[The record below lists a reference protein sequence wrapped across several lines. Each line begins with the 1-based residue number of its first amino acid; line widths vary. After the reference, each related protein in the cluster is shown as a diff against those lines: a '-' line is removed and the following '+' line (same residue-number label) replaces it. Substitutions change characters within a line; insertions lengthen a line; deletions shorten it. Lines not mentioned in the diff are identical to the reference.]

1 MIVELNTLIELG
13 FLMKTWFS
21 SLVFKCISLRIIWI
35 IQWSLT
41 WRVRTL
47 VFFFT
52 LSCMAAKC
60 GDPLSEMNLKKRVQ
74 GVLITSC
81 TLIWEAAVVIVFRF
95 FFDCWSEYCGI
106 VHGSEIVTIIIILK
120 VNHYVFFSS
129 FFIHLIIV
137 NNISGKFH
145 VIVWLLSWIPSL
157 SWAFWWKRG
166 LVAWFSNVYL
176 WG

>member
-95 FFDCWSEYCGI
+95 FFDNLLKW
-106 VHGSEIVTIIIILK
+106 ILRYY
-120 VNHYVFFSS
+120 NFGCTLNLFFNYLLFGNDDSLI
-129 FFIHLIIV
+129 IHL
-137 NNISGKFH
+137 
-145 VIVWLLSWIPSL
+145 
-157 SWAFWWKRG
+157 
-166 LVAWFSNVYL
+166 
-176 WG
+176 